1 MDLWMAGA
9 YVIAALVLIVVAQG
23 AALLV
28 LARARAGAL
37 RQAEEQAKSQ
47 VECRAVVH
55 DLNNVLSVIL
65 NYASFV
71 LEDLPI
77 NDPSRE
83 DVAEIRR
90 AALSAGFLTDSL
102 GGRQGPPDVPA
113 RLERAPEKRRAAA

>member
-1 MDLWMAGA
+1 MAGA
-9 YVIAALVLIVVAQG
+9 SVIAALVLIIVAQG

-37 RQAEEQAKSQ
+37 RKAEEQAKSQ
-47 VECRAVVH
+47 VECRAAVH

-71 LEDLPI
+71 LEDLPVD
-77 NDPSRE
+77 NPSRE

-90 AALSAGFLTDSL
+90 AALSAGFLTDAL
-102 GGRQGPPDVPA
+102 GGRQGPPDAPA
-113 RLERAPEKRRAAA
+113 RLGRAPRKRRAAA